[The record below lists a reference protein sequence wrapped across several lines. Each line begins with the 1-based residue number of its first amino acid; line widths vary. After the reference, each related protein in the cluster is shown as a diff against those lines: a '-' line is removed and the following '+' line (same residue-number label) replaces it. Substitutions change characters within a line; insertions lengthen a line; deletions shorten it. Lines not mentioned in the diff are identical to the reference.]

1 MDSCSLF
8 NIKGKNVLVTGGAK
22 GIGRMITQGYAES
35 GANVFITGRDAK
47 ACDSAVAELQPVVA
61 KAGGS
66 IFAIPANL
74 QSYQECERLVAELA
88 TAIDRAAAAAAG
100 GRAKGLHV
108 LVNNAGAVWGA
119 DIDSYPDHAWSKV
132 LTLDLQRVFTLSQK
146 ALPLLEQAATADDPA
161 RLIHIGSIDGIRTP
175 ATANFAYSAAKAG
188 LHQLSRH
195 LARDLGPR
203 FVTSNV
209 IACGPF
215 PSHMMK
221 ATLEAAGDY
230 IRSEV
235 PLRRV
240 GKPEDAAGACIY
252 LSSKAGAFC
261 NGATIRVDGGASQV
275 AKI

>member
-1 MDSCSLF
+1 MDSSSLF
-8 NIKGKNVLVTGGAK
+8 NIKGKNVLITGGAK

-47 ACDSAVAELQPVVA
+47 ACDSVIAELEPVVA
-61 KAGGS
+61 KSGGS

-74 QSYQECERLVAELA
+74 QSYEECERLVAELTA
-88 TAIDRAAAAAAG
+88 AIDQAAG
-100 GRAKGLHV
+100 RARGLHV

-175 ATANFAYSAAKAG
+175 STSNFAYSAAKAG

-209 IACGPF
+209 VACGPF

>member
-47 ACDSAVAELQPVVA
+47 ACDSVVAELQPVVT

-74 QSYQECERLVAELA
+74 QSYEECERLVAELTA
-88 TAIDRAAAAAAG
+88 AIDRA

-119 DIDSYPDHAWSKV
+119 DIDSYPDHAWNKV

-175 ATANFAYSAAKAG
+175 STANFAYSAAKAG

-261 NGATIRVDGGASQV
+261 NGATIRLDGGASQV

>member
-8 NIKGKNVLVTGGAK
+8 NIKENTGAK